1 MKSSDPHGSPAL
13 VEVKEVAI
21 LCLPDFP
28 HQPNIH
34 PLPINI
40 PADLKKKKNDLRA
53 ARQLKAK

>member
-40 PADLKKKKNDLRA
+40 LADLKKKKMT
-53 ARQLKAK
+53 